1 MHQTYKLPVMKHF
14 KYVKILAVFLSFSLV
29 TSTVYAYSKK
39 IDEKQDIHIR
49 IITTADVHATV
60 FPYDFIETKQI
71 DVSMAHI
78 KTLVD
83 KERADSENHIILL
96 DNGDILQ
103 GQPTGY
109 YYNRVAAKQE
119 HLIAK
124 AMNYM
129 EYDAATV
136 GNHDIE
142 AGPDVYRSMIKE
154 LNFPWLAANINHTKT
169 GSPFFE
175 PYTIIEKEGVKIA
188 VLGLITPS
196 VPNWLPEKLWENL
209 EFADMYKTAKHYI
222 SRIKKN
228 ENPDAIIGLFHSG
241 AGPNLD
247 YKPDRELPENAA
259 RYIAKYVPGFD
270 IIFTAHEHQQRN
282 ETIINKNDEEVNII
296 AGLPYAQSVAIA
308 DLRFSKDTD
317 GKLHLKHKA
326 GQTLSTEQFNPSRDF
341 LTKFENEK
349 KAVLEYVNQ
358 PLGYFEKSL
367 FSGNGFFGNSA
378 FTDFIHRIQ
387 MKATSADISFSAPL
401 SFNQRID
408 TGRVNMS
415 DMFKLYPYENYLYV
429 MKLTGKEIK
438 DYLEYS
444 YVLWFDVM
452 ESKDDNLLLF
462 RKNENGNLIRSENKH
477 VRLKNSFYN
486 FDSAFGIEYTVDVS
500 KPKGQRVNIK
510 SMTNGKTFS
519 ADKTYKV
526 AVNSYRGSDGG
537 GHLTEGAGI
546 KHSKLDDRIISV
558 SEKEM
563 RAILA
568 DYIKQKQSLA
578 PQKASNWK
586 IIPESWVKE
595 ATAKEKE
602 LLFQKD

>member
-1 MHQTYKLPVMKHF
+1 MKHF
-14 KYVKILAVFLSFSLV
+14 KYVKILALFLSICLAISPF
-29 TSTVYAYSKK
+29 YAYSE
-39 IDEKQDIHIR
+39 EKNEIKDIHVR
-49 IITTADVHATV
+49 IITTADVHATI
-60 FPYDFIETKQI
+60 FPYDFIENEQI
-71 DVSMAHI
+71 GRSLAHI

-83 KERADSENHIILL
+83 KERAESEKHIILL

-109 YYNRVAAKQE
+109 YYNRIATNQD
-119 HLIAK
+119 HLIAR

-142 AGPDVYRSMIKE
+142 AGPEVYKNMPKE

-169 GSPFFE
+169 SNPFFE

-196 VPNWLPEKLWENL
+196 VPNWLPEKLWKNL
-209 EFADMYKTAKHYI
+209 EFEDMYKTAKHYI
-222 SRIKKN
+222 SVIKKN

-241 AGPNLD
+241 AGPDLE
-247 YKPDRELPENAA
+247 YKANRELPENAA
-259 RYIAKYVPGFD
+259 RYIAKYVQGFD

-282 ETIINKNDEEVNII
+282 ETIINKNDEEVNLI

-317 GKLHLKHKA
+317 GKFHLKHKE
-326 GQTLSTEQFNPSRDF
+326 GQTLSTKQFTPGQDF
-341 LTKFENEK
+341 LTNFEDEK

-387 MKATSADISFSAPL
+387 VKATSADISFTAPL
-401 SFNQRID
+401 SYNRRID
-408 TGRVNMS
+408 TGLVKMN

-429 MKLTGKEIK
+429 MELTGEEIK

-444 YVLWFDVM
+444 YGLWFDTM
-452 ESKDDNLLLF
+452 KGKNDHLLLL
-462 RKNENGNLIRSENKH
+462 RKDENGSPIRGENGH

-486 FDSAFGIEYTVDVS
+486 FDSALGIEYTVNVS
-500 KPKGQRVNIK
+500 KPAGQRISIK
-510 SMTNGKTFS
+510 SMTNGQVFR
-519 ADKTYKV
+519 ANKTYKV
-526 AVNSYRGSDGG
+526 AVNSYRGSGGG

-546 KHSKLDDRIISV
+546 KHSKLDDRIVSV

-568 DYIKQKQSLA
+568 DYIKQKQKLA
-578 PQKASNWK
+578 PQKANNWK
-586 IIPESWVKE
+586 IVPGSWVKK
-595 ATAKEKE
+595 AAAREKKM
-602 LLFQKD
+602 LFHRD

>member
-1 MHQTYKLPVMKHF
+1 MKLF
-14 KYVKILAVFLSFSLV
+14 NYLKILVLLLSISLIFNPF
-29 TSTVYAYSKK
+29 YSYSGEN
-39 IDEKQDIHIR
+39 DEKQEIHVR
-49 IITTADVHATV
+49 IITTADVHATI
-60 FPYDFIETKQI
+60 FPYDFIENEQI
-71 DVSMAHI
+71 ERSLAHI

-83 KERADSENHIILL
+83 KERADSEKHIILL

-109 YYNRVAAKQE
+109 YYNRVATNQD

-142 AGPDVYRSMIKE
+142 AGPDVYKNMIKE
-154 LNFPWLAANINHTKT
+154 LNFPWLAANINHKKT
-169 GSPFFE
+169 GNPFFE

-209 EFADMYKTAKHYI
+209 EFADMYKTAKRYI
-222 SRIKKN
+222 SIIKEN

-241 AGPNLD
+241 AGPDLE
-247 YKPDRELPENAA
+247 YKPNRELPENAA
-259 RYIAKYVPGFD
+259 RYVAKYVPGFD

-317 GKLHLKHKA
+317 GKFHLNHKE
-326 GQTLSTEQFNPSRDF
+326 GQTLSTKQFDPSQDF
-341 LTKFENEK
+341 MTNFENEK
-349 KAVLEYVNQ
+349 KAVLKYVNQ
-358 PLGYFEKSL
+358 PLGYFEKSI

-387 MKATSADISFSAPL
+387 MKATSADLSFSAPL
-401 SFNQRID
+401 SFNRRID
-408 TGRVNMS
+408 TGLVNMS

-429 MKLTGKEIK
+429 MELTGKEIK

-444 YVLWFDVM
+444 YALWFDVM

-462 RKNENGNLIRSENKH
+462 RKDENGNLIRSENGH
-477 VRLKNSFYN
+477 VSLKNSFYN

-500 KPKGQRVNIK
+500 KPRGQRISIK
-510 SMTNGKTFS
+510 SMTNGKTF
-519 ADKTYKV
+519 AAGRTYKV
-526 AVNSYRGSDGG
+526 AVNSYRGSGGG
-537 GHLTEGAGI
+537 GHLTKGAGI
-546 KHSKLDDRIISV
+546 KHSKLDDRIVSV

-578 PQKASNWK
+578 PQKANNWK
-586 IIPESWVKE
+586 MIPESWVKE
-595 ATAKEKE
+595 AAAREKE
-602 LLFQKD
+602 LLFQRD